1 MNHYWEQVID
11 GTHFTWKCV
20 HCGARL
26 SVYNADVLNEIQQ
39 VQLRNIKEAQ
49 IYLNHIL
56 IHNQNMHG
64 RTGQYDI
71 LDCDEQIARN
81 IMQA

>member
-1 MNHYWEQVID
+1 M
-11 GTHFTWKCV
+11 

-26 SVYNADVLNEIQQ
+26 SVYNADILKEIQQ
-39 VQLRNIKEAQ
+39 SRSSEETR